1 MIVELNGKRPEVSS
15 TAYVSSAATII
26 GDVLIGDYANI
37 WPGAVVRG
45 DLARIIIGSYASI
58 EDNCVVHGPVS
69 ISIGDNV
76 IIGHGAVVHCRSI
89 GNNVLIG
96 NNATLLD
103 DAEIGDFCVIGSG
116 AVVSPGTKLPD
127 NSLAMGVPARIKGH
141 VSQDQINY
149 IVEGAKFNSNVAQQ
163 YKQQGL

>member
-1 MIVELNGKRPEVSS
+1 MIIELNGKRPAIAP
-15 TAYVSSAATII
+15 TAYISPAATVI
-26 GDVLIGDYANI
+26 GDVQIADYANI

-45 DLARIIIGSYASI
+45 DLATITIGSYASI
-58 EDNCVVHGPVS
+58 EDNCVIHAPVS
-69 ISIGDNV
+69 ISIGENV

-116 AVVSPGTKLPD
+116 AVVAPGTQLPD
-127 NSLAMGVPARIKGH
+127 NSLAMGVPAQIKGK
-141 VSQDQINY
+141 VSQEQIRY

-163 YKQQGL
+163 YKQQDV

>member
-1 MIVELNGKRPEVSS
+1 MIVKFNGKRPEIAA
-15 TAYVSSAATII
+15 TAYVSPAATVI
-26 GDVLIGDYANI
+26 GDVQIGDYANI

-45 DLARIIIGSYASI
+45 DLARITIGSYTSI
-58 EDNCVVHGPVS
+58 EDNCVVHGPGS
-69 ISIGDNV
+69 ILIGDNV
-76 IIGHGAVVHCRSI
+76 IVGHGAVIHCRSI

-116 AVVSPGTKLPD
+116 AVVAPGTKLPN
-127 NSLAMGVPARIKGH
+127 NSLAMGIPARVKGN
-141 VSQDQINY
+141 VSQDQISY

>member
-1 MIVELNGKRPEVSS
+1 MIVEFDGKRPEIAP
-15 TAYVSSAATII
+15 TAYVSPAATVI
-26 GDVLIGDYANI
+26 GDVQIAAYANV

-45 DLARIIIGSYASI
+45 DLARITIGSYASI

-76 IIGHGAVVHCRSI
+76 VIGHGAVIHCRSI

-96 NNATLLD
+96 NNATILD

-116 AVVSPGTKLPD
+116 AVVAPGTKLPD
-127 NSLAMGVPARIKGH
+127 NSLAMGIPARVKGH
-141 VSQDQINY
+141 ASQEQISS
-149 IVEGAKFNSNVAQQ
+149 IAEGAKFNSNVAQQ
-163 YKQQGL
+163 YKQQGI